1 MEEANAEEDV
11 SVAEA
16 QQIKLLNPVPRIGS
30 KEADQDDPEIETDAE
45 SCMPG
50 NVNDAGYARVR
61 RPRREESESERGLH
75 DEPRCNEERDGE
87 HQCGDERRPRSEH
100 QTSYCQVKS
109 RVSNAHHIVKAPP
122 DREFAAN

>member
-1 MEEANAEEDV
+1 MMDAHTKGTADK
-11 SVAEA
+11 A
-16 QQIKLLNPVPRIGS
+16 LNPVPRIGS
-30 KEADQDDPEIETDAE
+30 KEADRDSPEIETDAE

-75 DEPRCNEERDGE
+75 DEPRCNEERGGE